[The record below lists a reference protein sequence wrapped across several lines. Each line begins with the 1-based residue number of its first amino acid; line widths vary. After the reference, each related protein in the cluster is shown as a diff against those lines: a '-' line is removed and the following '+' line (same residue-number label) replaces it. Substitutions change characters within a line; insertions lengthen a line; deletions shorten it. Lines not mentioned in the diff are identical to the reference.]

1 MSKITKK
8 VPVEVQNRSGFNCS
22 HSSTFSAT
30 CGTLTPIMV
39 DHVMPNTTI
48 NLDVSC
54 EVNLPPAISDFYGSI
69 EARMEFF
76 FVPYRVIWA
85 GWKYFFVQPPQGGG
99 SNIPSNTPQQIRI
112 DYVPGFRNPATNQ
125 ITPGSLMDMLG
136 YKMINGPRVDRSLP
150 NILPLVAYHKI
161 YDDFYRDSRLTAP
174 VFRPPHY
181 AADNS
186 SWKCLPWLL
195 AYGAPGIRY
204 TFEPTED
211 LFNLHQR
218 CWDKDYFTNATYA
231 PQSGDEASLE
241 LSFEVTGDADDGGE
255 VSANGTTSF
264 SMSQLYVMNSL
275 QRFATIN
282 NIAGMRQADQQYA
295 RFGCYPSDSALD
307 RPLYLGQ
314 KRFSVYKRSVYQQ
327 NSSTLTTGN
336 PFDGLLGNKTSALS
350 GYGEG
355 FMGKFHAKDAGL
367 IFVMFSLVPK
377 ATYSTGVRRYLSY
390 DSLSDFPEPLLQGV
404 GDQPIYQFEVSGFR
418 TSDGNLFNKDEVF
431 GYTQRYAEAKFMQD
445 EVHGLLRDGSDLS
458 MFQLQRSFAE
468 DQQLGT
474 SFLEIPIDYLDQ
486 ITTADASVSKYGCW
500 CNCSFNY
507 KKVQPLAAYSLPTL
521 GDPKDTHTVIVD
533 NGGRRL

>member
-8 VPVEVQNRSGFNCS
+8 IPVEVQNRSGFNCS

-85 GWKYFFVQPPQGGG
+85 GWKYFFVQPPQGGAV
-99 SNIPSNTPQQIRI
+99 NIPSNQPEYIRI
-112 DYVPGFRNPATNQ
+112 DRVPGFVNPATNQ

-136 YKMINGPRVDRSLP
+136 YKMINSPRVDRSMP

-174 VFRPPHY
+174 IFRPPHV

-195 AYGAPGIRY
+195 AYGAAGTRY
-204 TFEPTED
+204 TFDPTID

-218 CWDKDYFTNATYA
+218 CWDKDYFTNATYT

-241 LSFEVTGDADDGGE
+241 LSLEVTGEVDDTGE
-255 VSANGTTSF
+255 VSADGTTSF

-327 NSSTLTTGN
+327 NSSTSTTGN
-336 PFDGLLGNKTSALS
+336 PFGGLLGNKTSALS

-404 GDQPIYQFEVSGFR
+404 GDQPIYQFEVAGFN
-418 TSDGNLFNKDEVF
+418 TSDGNLFNKDKVF

-458 MFQLQRSFAE
+458 MFQLQRSFDS
-468 DQQLGT
+468 DQDLGT

-500 CNCSFNY
+500 CNCFFNY